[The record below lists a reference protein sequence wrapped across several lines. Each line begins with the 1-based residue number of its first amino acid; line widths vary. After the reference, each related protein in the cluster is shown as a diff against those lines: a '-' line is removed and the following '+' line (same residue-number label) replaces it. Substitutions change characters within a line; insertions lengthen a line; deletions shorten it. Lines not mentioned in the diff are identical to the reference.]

1 MRIANQWND
10 YRILDTSGQEKL
22 EQWGNVTL
30 IRPDPQI
37 IWKTPKEHGMWNH
50 ADGHYHR
57 SNAGGGNWDFFR
69 KLPESWN
76 IRYTPLDLKFR
87 IQPTSFKHT
96 GLFPRSEEHTSEL
109 QSPQ

>member
-37 IWKTPKEHGMWNH
+37 IWKTPKEHGMQTGIITARMLVAAAGIFSGSCRKRGTFNM
-50 ADGHYHR
+50 HR
-57 SNAGGGNWDFFR
+57 W
-69 KLPESWN
+69 
-76 IRYTPLDLKFR
+76 I
-87 IQPTSFKHT
+87 
-96 GLFPRSEEHTSEL
+96 
-109 QSPQ
+109 

>member
-57 SNAGGGNWDFFR
+57 SNAGGGNWDFFGR
-69 KLPESWN
+69 CRNRGTFGTHRW
-76 IRYTPLDLKFR
+76 I
-87 IQPTSFKHT
+87 
-96 GLFPRSEEHTSEL
+96 
-109 QSPQ
+109 

>member
-37 IWKTPKEHGMWNH
+37 IWKTPKEHGMWNLYKFLCNSCFSWFLI
-50 ADGHYHR
+50 GIL
-57 SNAGGGNWDFFR
+57 FFFN
-69 KLPESWN
+69 K
-76 IRYTPLDLKFR
+76 IRTFY
-87 IQPTSFKHT
+87 
-96 GLFPRSEEHTSEL
+96 
-109 QSPQ
+109 